1 MHNAIVGIS
10 RRVNGGI
17 DMFLG
22 LPGFAWFV
30 IGVIVVAVLVTVV
43 NWYIMYCVFDWA
55 VHHVK
60 HVWLEEESEYPK
72 PIKREISDEE
82 YENWEKWMDYLE
94 DRRKDA

>member
-1 MHNAIVGIS
+1 
-10 RRVNGGI
+10 
-17 DMFLG
+17 MFLG
-22 LPGFAWFV
+22 IPMFAWFV

-60 HVWLEEESEYPK
+60 HVWLDDESEYPK

-94 DRRKDA
+94 DRREDA

>member
-1 MHNAIVGIS
+1 MYNTVVGIS

-22 LPGFAWFV
+22 IPEFAWFV
-30 IGVIVVAVLVTVV
+30 IGVIVVAVLVTVA

-60 HVWLEEESEYPK
+60 HVWLEEPTDAIDIKESEYPK
-72 PIKREISDEE
+72 PIKKR
-82 YENWEKWMDYLE
+82 NF
-94 DRRKDA
+94 

>member
-1 MHNAIVGIS
+1 
-10 RRVNGGI
+10 
-17 DMFLG
+17 MFLG
-22 LPGFAWFV
+22 IPTFAWFV
-30 IGVIVVAVLVTVV
+30 IGAIVVSVLVTVA

-60 HVWLEEESEYPK
+60 HVWLDDESEYPK

>member
-1 MHNAIVGIS
+1 
-10 RRVNGGI
+10 
-17 DMFLG
+17 MFLG
-22 LPGFAWFV
+22 IPMFAWFV

-60 HVWLEEESEYPK
+60 HVWLDDESEYPK

-82 YENWEKWMDYLE
+82 YENWEKQMDYLE

>member
-1 MHNAIVGIS
+1 MLYNAVVGIS

-30 IGVIVVAVLVTVV
+30 IGVIVVAVLVTVA

-60 HVWLEEESEYPK
+60 HVWLEEPTDAIDIKESEYPK
-72 PIKREISDEE
+72 PIKREIF
-82 YENWEKWMDYLE
+82 
-94 DRRKDA
+94 

>member
-1 MHNAIVGIS
+1 MLYNTVVGIS

-17 DMFLG
+17 GMFLG

-30 IGVIVVAVLVTVV
+30 IGVIVVAVLVTVA

-60 HVWLEEESEYPK
+60 HVWLDEESEYPK

-82 YENWEKWMDYLE
+82 YENWEKMDGLLGG
-94 DRRKDA
+94 

>member
-1 MHNAIVGIS
+1 MLYNAVVGIS

-60 HVWLEEESEYPK
+60 HVWLEEDK
-72 PIKREISDEE
+72 DTGTDAIDIKG
-82 YENWEKWMDYLE
+82 W
-94 DRRKDA
+94 

>member
-1 MHNAIVGIS
+1 MLYNTVIGIS

-60 HVWLEEESEYPK
+60 HVWLEEPTDAIDIKESEYPK
-72 PIKREISDEE
+72 PIKREIF
-82 YENWEKWMDYLE
+82 
-94 DRRKDA
+94 

>member
-1 MHNAIVGIS
+1 
-10 RRVNGGI
+10 
-17 DMFLG
+17 MFLG

-30 IGVIVVAVLVTVV
+30 IGVIVVEVLVTVV

-60 HVWLEEESEYPK
+60 HVWLDDESEYPK

>member
-1 MHNAIVGIS
+1 
-10 RRVNGGI
+10 
-17 DMFLG
+17 MFLG
-22 LPGFAWFV
+22 IPMFAWFV
-30 IGVIVVAVLVTVV
+30 IGVIVVAVLVTVA
-43 NWYIMYCVFDWA
+43 NWYIMYCAFDWA

-60 HVWLEEESEYPK
+60 HVWLDDESEYPK

>member
-1 MHNAIVGIS
+1 MGINERCSLIAIIAKIITCLLYNAVVGIS

-60 HVWLEEESEYPK
+60 HVWL
-72 PIKREISDEE
+72 DE
-82 YENWEKWMDYLE
+82 D
-94 DRRKDA
+94 

>member
-1 MHNAIVGIS
+1 
-10 RRVNGGI
+10 
-17 DMFLG
+17 MFLG

-55 VHHVK
+55 VNHVK
-60 HVWLEEESEYPK
+60 HVWLDDESEYPK

>member
-1 MHNAIVGIS
+1 
-10 RRVNGGI
+10 
-17 DMFLG
+17 MFLG
-22 LPGFAWFV
+22 IPMFAWFV
-30 IGVIVVAVLVTVV
+30 IGVIVVAVLATVA

-60 HVWLEEESEYPK
+60 HVWLDDESEYPK

>member
-1 MHNAIVGIS
+1 
-10 RRVNGGI
+10 
-17 DMFLG
+17 MFLG
-22 LPGFAWFV
+22 IPMFAWFV

-60 HVWLEEESEYPK
+60 HVWLDESEYPK

-82 YENWEKWMDYLE
+82 YENWEKRMDYLE
-94 DRRKDA
+94 DRRKDT

>member
-1 MHNAIVGIS
+1 MFYNTVIGIS

-30 IGVIVVAVLVTVV
+30 IGVIVVAVLVTVA

-60 HVWLEEESEYPK
+60 HVWKDESDYPK

-82 YENWEKWMDYLE
+82 YENWKKWMDYLE
-94 DRRKDA
+94 DRRENA

>member
-1 MHNAIVGIS
+1 
-10 RRVNGGI
+10 
-17 DMFLG
+17 MFLG
-22 LPGFAWFV
+22 IPMFTWFV

-60 HVWLEEESEYPK
+60 HVWLDDESEYPK

>member
-1 MHNAIVGIS
+1 
-10 RRVNGGI
+10 
-17 DMFLG
+17 MFLE
-22 LPGFAWFV
+22 LPEFAWFV
-30 IGVIVVAVLVTVV
+30 IGVIVVAVLVTVA
-43 NWYIMYCVFDWA
+43 NWYIKYCVFDWA

-60 HVWLEEESEYPK
+60 HVWLDDESEYPK

>member
-1 MHNAIVGIS
+1 
-10 RRVNGGI
+10 
-17 DMFLG
+17 MFLG

-30 IGVIVVAVLVTVV
+30 IGVIVVAVLVTVA

-60 HVWLEEESEYPK
+60 HVWLEEPTDAIDIKESEYPK

-94 DRRKDA
+94 DRREDA

>member
-1 MHNAIVGIS
+1 MLYNTVVGIS

-22 LPGFAWFV
+22 LPEFAWFV
-30 IGVIVVAVLVTVV
+30 IGVIVVAVLVTVA

-60 HVWLEEESEYPK
+60 HVWLEEDK
-72 PIKREISDEE
+72 DTGTDAIDIKG
-82 YENWEKWMDYLE
+82 W
-94 DRRKDA
+94 

>member
-1 MHNAIVGIS
+1 
-10 RRVNGGI
+10 
-17 DMFLG
+17 MFLG

-30 IGVIVVAVLVTVV
+30 IGVIVVAV
-43 NWYIMYCVFDWA
+43 
-55 VHHVK
+55 HHVK
-60 HVWLEEESEYPK
+60 HVWLEEPTDAIDIKESEYPK

>member
-1 MHNAIVGIS
+1 MFYNTVVGIS

-30 IGVIVVAVLVTVV
+30 IGVIVVAVLVTVA

-60 HVWLEEESEYPK
+60 HVWLEEPTDAIDIKESEYPK
-72 PIKREISDEE
+72 PIKKR
-82 YENWEKWMDYLE
+82 NF
-94 DRRKDA
+94 

>member
-1 MHNAIVGIS
+1 M
-10 RRVNGGI
+10 NGGI

-60 HVWLEEESEYPK
+60 HVWL
-72 PIKREISDEE
+72 DE
-82 YENWEKWMDYLE
+82 D
-94 DRRKDA
+94 

>member
-1 MHNAIVGIS
+1 M
-10 RRVNGGI
+10 NGGI

-30 IGVIVVAVLVTVV
+30 IGVIVVAVLVTVA

-60 HVWLEEESEYPK
+60 HVWLEEPTDAIDIKESEYPK
-72 PIKREISDEE
+72 PIKRE
-82 YENWEKWMDYLE
+82 NF
-94 DRRKDA
+94 

>member
-1 MHNAIVGIS
+1 
-10 RRVNGGI
+10 
-17 DMFLG
+17 MFLG
-22 LPGFAWFV
+22 IPMFAWFV

-43 NWYIMYCVFDWA
+43 NWYIIYCVFDWA

-60 HVWLEEESEYPK
+60 HVWEDDESEYPK